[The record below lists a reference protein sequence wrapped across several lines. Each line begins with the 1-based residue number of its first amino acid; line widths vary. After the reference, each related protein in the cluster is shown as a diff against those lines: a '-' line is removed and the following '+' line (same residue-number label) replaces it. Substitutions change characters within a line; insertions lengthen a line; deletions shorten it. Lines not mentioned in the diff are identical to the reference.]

1 MEYQNKNDLS
11 ELEQRKKMEQL
22 KQDILVKFLT
32 KEARERLGNLRYAH
46 PELAE
51 DVENM
56 LIQSAL
62 SGRLKSVIDDQRLK
76 ELLQTIAQPKKEQK
90 IKFESK

>member
-1 MEYQNKNDLS
+1 MEYKNNGVD
-11 ELEQRKKMEQL
+11 EAEQRKKMEQL
-22 KQDILVKFLT
+22 KQDVLVKFLT

-51 DVENM
+51 EVENM

-62 SGRLKSVIDDQRLK
+62 TGRLKSIIDDQRLK

-90 IKFESK
+90 IKFENK